1 MHFMFRNQP
10 KNAATSKRKKEY
22 EESTRKKRLVEKE
35 KRQNYERVEYT
46 TSQQELSV
54 RKMGEVAVENKVSY
68 AKVAGDLLDNFNFL
82 GEKGY
87 F

>member
-54 RKMGEVAVENKVSY
+54 RKMGEVAVENKV
-68 AKVAGDLLDNFNFL
+68 
-82 GEKGY
+82 
-87 F
+87 